1 MTVAQLRAA
10 LAADPNAPLHWM
22 LPDGDFV
29 PAHFHVTEV
38 GRIQKDF
45 IDCGGTTRSVT
56 SCQIQL
62 WVAADT
68 DHRLTA
74 GTFAAILK
82 LAESI
87 LKSDELPV
95 EVEYE
100 GVTISQF
107 PLGGVERTP
116 SGLLFHLGTKHTD
129 CLAPDRCKVPGTA
142 GTGCC

>member
-1 MTVAQLRAA
+1 MTVAELSAA
-10 LAADPNAPLHWM
+10 LLADPAASLHWM

-45 IDCGGTTRSVT
+45 IDCGGTTRSAT
-56 SCQIQL
+56 TCQIQL
-62 WVAADT
+62 WVSTDT

-74 GTFAAILK
+74 GRFASSLK
-82 LAESI
+82 MAAPLLGSE
-87 LKSDELPV
+87 ELPV

-100 GVTISQF
+100 AGTVSQY

-116 SGLLFHLGTKHTD
+116 AGVLFHLCTKHTD
-129 CLAPDRCKVPGTA
+129 CLAPDRCGVPGA
-142 GTGCC
+142 GA